1 MPAPS
6 IARTPIPK
14 FSAQEIRVAELC
26 SRALWYGIDFETG
39 NKQTSDSEFIE
50 ILAGPMYLHSPNA
63 RKFKPAVFR
72 MSIHEL
78 MKTGRL
84 KALYRMKLLLD
95 FNKAIRTIHNHI
107 FKIFF
112 AARINPA
119 RIDKL
124 KAGIKTIEVLS
135 NGFVK
140 NPNNNQFVLAS
151 RVMFYLAP
159 NLTITNMNNS
169 VAKHFGLQSR
179 PHHHYKEFQQ
189 LFKQGLITNRLN
201 LNKCKFP
208 MQHGKMDIKLWKS
221 VKKTDWYKR
230 RILDLAV
237 LIRLNL
243 AKPAIGLTNDVKNF
257 EKKLNDSLRIEKL
270 LAAKK
275 KARKY
280 GAAAVRAVKI

>member
-1 MPAPS
+1 
-6 IARTPIPK
+6 
-14 FSAQEIRVAELC
+14 
-26 SRALWYGIDFETG
+26 
-39 NKQTSDSEFIE
+39 
-50 ILAGPMYLHSPNA
+50 MYLHSPNA
-63 RKFKPAVFR
+63 RKFKPAVFQKDV
-72 MSIHEL
+72 HEL

-84 KALYRMKLLLD
+84 KALYRMILLLD
-95 FNKAIRTIHNHI
+95 FNKAIRTIHSQI

-112 AARINPA
+112 DARKKPA
-119 RIDKL
+119 STDKL
-124 KAGIKTIEVLS
+124 RAGIKTIELLS
-135 NGFVK
+135 NGLVR
-140 NPNNNQFVLAS
+140 NPNNNQLVLAS

-159 NLTITNMNNS
+159 NLTISNMNNS

-189 LFKQGLITNRLN
+189 LFNKGLITNQSN
-201 LNKCKFP
+201 LNKCEFP
-208 MQHGKMDIKLWKS
+208 MQHGKMDMKLWEY
-221 VKKTDWYKR
+221 VQKTDWYKR

-243 AKPAIGLTNDVKNF
+243 AKPAIGLANDVKDF

-280 GAAAVRAVKI
+280 GAAAVKAVKT